1 MMRLLLKGGRIIDPS
16 QNMDAT
22 MDLLIEKGTVSR
34 IATTIPE
41 GKGQKTEVIDLTG
54 MIITPGL
61 IDMHTH
67 LREPGHEYKETI
79 QTGSEAAV
87 AGGFTSIACM
97 ANTEPVNDNRSVTE
111 FIMRQAQAAGMA
123 RVCPVAAVSKGED
136 GKVLTEFAD
145 LKDAGAVALSDDGN
159 PVMDSS
165 LMRNALEYASSLGI
179 PLISHCEDWNL
190 SAGGLMNEGFMS
202 TELGLPGIPNT
213 AEHIMIARDIAL
225 AEFSDVSVHIA
236 HVSAAESVRIIREA
250 KKRGVKVTAETAPHY
265 FTLTDEALT
274 EFSTNFKMYPPLRR
288 NEDIE
293 AIKEGLKDGT
303 IDAIASDHAPHSSIE
318 KDVEFEY
325 AANGIIG
332 LETSLSASLTLVKEN
347 ILSLSQL
354 IAKMSTNPA
363 EILKIPGGTLK
374 VGSNADITVIDLQ
387 KKWTVKADKFRSKS
401 RNTPFEGRN
410 FRGRAVLTIVGGDVK
425 YSILSLPSLKN

>member
-41 GKGQKTEVIDLTG
+41 RKGEKTAVIDLTG
-54 MIITPGL
+54 MILTPGL

-67 LREPGHEYKETI
+67 LREPGHEYKETV

-97 ANTEPVNDNRSVTE
+97 ANTEPINDNRSVTE
-111 FIMRQAQAAGMA
+111 FILRQAQAAGMA
-123 RVCPVAAVSKGED
+123 RVYPVAAVSKGEE
-136 GKVLTEFAD
+136 GKFLTEFAD

-159 PVMDSS
+159 PVMDSR

-179 PLISHCEDWNL
+179 PIISHCEDTNL
-190 SAGGLMNEGFMS
+190 SAGGQMNEGYTS
-202 TELGLPGIPNT
+202 TELGLQGIPNT

-225 AEFSDVSVHIA
+225 AEFSNVSVHIA
-236 HVSAAESVRIIREA
+236 HISTAESVRIIREA
-250 KKRGVKVTAETAPHY
+250 KKRGVMVTAETAPHY
-265 FTLTDEALT
+265 FTLTDEALK
-274 EFSTNFKMYPPLRR
+274 EFSTNYKMYPPLRK
-288 NEDIE
+288 NEDVE

-303 IDAIASDHAPHSSIE
+303 IDAIASDHAPHSLIE

-332 LETSLSASLTLVKEN
+332 LETSLSASLILVKEN
-347 ILSLSQL
+347 VLSLSQL
-354 IAKMSTNPA
+354 IEKMSTNPSG
-363 EILKIPGGTLK
+363 ILKIPGGTLK
-374 VGSNADITVIDLQ
+374 AGSNADITVIDLQ
-387 KKWTVKADKFRSKS
+387 KKWIVKADTFRSKS
-401 RNTPFEGRN
+401 RNTPFEGRK
-410 FRGRAVLTIVGGDVK
+410 FRGRAVLTIVGGNVK
-425 YSILSLPSLKN
+425 YSILSLPGRKI